1 MRDGNHNLKISL
13 KTLSGFEYKPEVK
26 NKSGSK
32 LTVMD
37 DNGNILH
44 EGEFKSFTA
53 NFMRLL
59 YGNMCGSGTVTATD
73 LNGDSSAID
82 GYPNVKMHFAG
93 GSGKQKFG
101 IGVGSGSTAVSNAD
115 NNLTWVAGLT
125 YNNVVLGTP
134 AIDGSTVRL
143 DITREISNSSGSTK
157 TLYEAGLI
165 CGAED
170 DVEDNILIARDL
182 VSVELLNGKKSTWR
196 YTITVDFDGTTG
208 GFVRNFLDSLI
219 IQWTRATA
227 SASFSKRSEHT
238 SVVFDNKMWVIGG
251 SMGGFTTFSDVWY
264 SSDGATWTR
273 ATASAPFSG
282 RRLHT
287 SVVFDNK
294 MWVIGGRDGYY
305 YPGDVWYSS
314 DGATW
319 TQATASAPFSGRQ
332 GHTSVVFDNKMWV
345 IGGHNGYANRNDVW
359 YSSDGVTWTQATA
372 SASFSKR
379 RGHTSVVF
387 DNKMWVIGGR
397 DGSSNLNDVWY
408 SSDGVTWT
416 QATASAPFSGRQ
428 GHTSVVFDNKMWVI
442 GGNGVGST
450 YFNDVYSSPD
460 GITWTRVLSDGH
472 TQWSKRYGHQC
483 LVFDSKMW
491 IIGGYGANGDLNDV
505 WNNRKQ
511 LESISTDDTLGIIVG
526 TSDAAF
532 SSTDTALTA
541 KISHGTAS
549 GELEY
554 GAFPDSLYT
563 VEPATNGSKT
573 TMTLARRF
581 ENSSG
586 GSVTIK
592 EVGIM
597 SVNGLLCRIIPATPI
612 VIENGASEIIAITFE
627 SEV

>member
-196 YTITVDFDGTTG
+196 YTITVDFDSTTG

-227 SASFSKRSEHT
+227 SASFSKRRVHT

-251 SMGGFTTFSDVWY
+251 YD
-264 SSDGATWTR
+264 
-273 ATASAPFSG
+273 TAN
-282 RRLHT
+282 L
-287 SVVFDNK
+287 N
-294 MWVIGGRDGYY
+294 
-305 YPGDVWYSS
+305 DVWYSS

-319 TQATASAPFSGRQ
+319 TQATPSASFYTRAY
-332 GHTSVVFDNKMWV
+332 HTSAVFDNKMWV
-345 IGGHNGYANRNDVW
+345 IGGYNGSY
-359 YSSDGVTWTQATA
+359 
-372 SASFSKR
+372 
-379 RGHTSVVF
+379 
-387 DNKMWVIGGR
+387 
-397 DGSSNLNDVWY
+397 LNDVWY
-408 SSDGVTWT
+408 YGKQLD
-416 QATASAPFSGRQ
+416 ASAL
-428 GHTSVVFDNKMWVI
+428 I
-442 GGNGVGST
+442 
-450 YFNDVYSSPD
+450 
-460 GITWTRVLSDGH
+460 
-472 TQWSKRYGHQC
+472 
-483 LVFDSKMW
+483 
-491 IIGGYGANGDLNDV
+491 
-505 WNNRKQ
+505 
-511 LESISTDDTLGIIVG
+511 TDDTRGILVG
-526 TSDAAF
+526 SSDASF
-532 SSTDTALTA
+532 DKTDTALTT
-541 KISHGTAS
+541 KIEHGTGA
-549 GELEY
+549 GQLEY
-554 GAFPDSLYT
+554 GVMPYTADT
-563 VEPATNGSKT
+563 VEPFIDGDKT
-573 TMTLARRF
+573 LMTLARRF
-581 ENSSG
+581 ENNSG
-586 GSVTIK
+586 SSVTIK
-592 EVGIM
+592 EVGIVTA
-597 SVNGLLCRIIPATPI
+597 SGTLLCRFVPSDPI
-612 VIENGASEIIAITFE
+612 VIENGASEIITITFE

>member
-196 YTITVDFDGTTG
+196 YTITVDFDSTTG

-227 SASFSKRSEHT
+227 SASFSKRRVHT

-251 SMGGFTTFSDVWY
+251 YNG
-264 SSDGATWTR
+264 SSN
-273 ATASAPFSG
+273 
-282 RRLHT
+282 L
-287 SVVFDNK
+287 N
-294 MWVIGGRDGYY
+294 
-305 YPGDVWYSS
+305 DVWYSS

-319 TQATASAPFSGRQ
+319 TQATASASFSGRSI
-332 GHTSVVFDNKMWV
+332 HTSVVFDNKMWV
-345 IGGHNGYANRNDVW
+345 IGGYDTANLNDVW
-359 YSSDGVTWTQATA
+359 YSSDGATWTLATP
-372 SASFSKR
+372 SASFYTR
-379 RGHTSVVF
+379 AYHTSAVF
-387 DNKMWVIGGR
+387 DNKMWVIGGYN
-397 DGSSNLNDVWY
+397 GSYLNDVWY
-408 SSDGVTWT
+408 YGKQLD
-416 QATASAPFSGRQ
+416 ASAL
-428 GHTSVVFDNKMWVI
+428 I
-442 GGNGVGST
+442 
-450 YFNDVYSSPD
+450 
-460 GITWTRVLSDGH
+460 
-472 TQWSKRYGHQC
+472 
-483 LVFDSKMW
+483 
-491 IIGGYGANGDLNDV
+491 
-505 WNNRKQ
+505 
-511 LESISTDDTLGIIVG
+511 TDDTRGILVG
-526 TSDAAF
+526 SSDASF
-532 SSTDTALTA
+532 DETDTALKT
-541 KISHGTAS
+541 KIEHGTGA
-549 GELEY
+549 GQLEY
-554 GAFPDSLYT
+554 GVMPYTTDT
-563 VEPATNGSKT
+563 VEPFIDGDKT
-573 TMTLARRF
+573 LMTLARRF
-581 ENSSG
+581 ENNSG

-612 VIENGASEIIAITFE
+612 VVENGASEIITITFE

>member
-196 YTITVDFDGTTG
+196 YTITVDFDSTTG

-227 SASFSKRSEHT
+227 SASFP
-238 SVVFDNKMWVIGG
+238 
-251 SMGGFTTFSDVWY
+251 
-264 SSDGATWTR
+264 A
-273 ATASAPFSG
+273 
-282 RRLHT
+282 
-287 SVVFDNK
+287 
-294 MWVIGGRDGYY
+294 
-305 YPGDVWYSS
+305 
-314 DGATW
+314 
-319 TQATASAPFSGRQ
+319 
-332 GHTSVVFDNKMWV
+332 
-345 IGGHNGYANRNDVW
+345 
-359 YSSDGVTWTQATA
+359 
-372 SASFSKR
+372 R

-387 DNKMWVIGGR
+387 NNKMWVIGGY
-397 DGSSNLNDVWY
+397 GTANLNDVWY
-408 SSDGVTWT
+408 YGKQLD
-416 QATASAPFSGRQ
+416 ASAL
-428 GHTSVVFDNKMWVI
+428 I
-442 GGNGVGST
+442 
-450 YFNDVYSSPD
+450 
-460 GITWTRVLSDGH
+460 
-472 TQWSKRYGHQC
+472 
-483 LVFDSKMW
+483 
-491 IIGGYGANGDLNDV
+491 
-505 WNNRKQ
+505 
-511 LESISTDDTLGIIVG
+511 TDDTRGILVG
-526 TSDAAF
+526 SSDASF
-532 SSTDTALTA
+532 DETDTALTT
-541 KISHGTAS
+541 KIEHGTGA
-549 GELEY
+549 GQLEY
-554 GAFPDSLYT
+554 GVMPYTADT
-563 VEPATNGSKT
+563 VEPYINGSKT
-573 TMTLARRF
+573 LMTLARRF
-581 ENSSG
+581 ENNSG
-586 GSVTIK
+586 SSVTIK
-592 EVGIM
+592 EVGIVTA
-597 SVNGLLCRIIPATPI
+597 SGTLLCRFVPSDPI
-612 VIENGASEIIAITFE
+612 VIENGASEIITITFE